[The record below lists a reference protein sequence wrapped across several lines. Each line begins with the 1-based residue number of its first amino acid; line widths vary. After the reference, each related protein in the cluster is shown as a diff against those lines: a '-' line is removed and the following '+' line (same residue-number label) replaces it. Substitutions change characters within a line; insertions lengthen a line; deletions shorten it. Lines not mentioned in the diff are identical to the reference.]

1 MIFEIFFAFVLVVCD
16 AKPGYSGSSNAE
28 NELGHGTN
36 TAGAGGNAYG
46 YSGSFSGDGGFPA
59 GNIPSFVPF
68 IPQFDFSSFFDQLNR
83 QHQEFIQHYGGGVV
97 SYSHASSGPGSS
109 AQAQSSIVF
118 DSMPTT
124 GYVRIWGIQL
134 DNPHLSNIHCIC
146 TNFDRGWTIQSLAQ
160 AQAQAGSSAG
170 TGNVGSGYQG
180 SQGPAASG
188 AGYGSGI
195 DLGNRGGFVGGY
207 GGGFGGPDGNSFSFS
222 GPLGDSGS
230 AIASGSIGPTGV
242 HQTASVFP
250 ENPNAPN
257 VNTRFGGESSGG
269 DGGGF
274 KSVFTSSKSVSS
286 NVDGK
291 PQTFRQA
298 STTVND
304 NGKVTTYTAHNP

>member
-83 QHQEFIQHYGGGVV
+83 QHQEFIQ
-97 SYSHASSGPGSS
+97 
-109 AQAQSSIVF
+109 Q
-118 DSMPTT
+118 
-124 GYVRIWGIQL
+124 
-134 DNPHLSNIHCIC
+134 
-146 TNFDRGWTIQSLAQ
+146 IQSLAQ

>member
-16 AKPGYSGSSNAE
+16 AKPGYS
-28 NELGHGTN
+28 GHGTN

-124 GYVRIWGIQL
+124 G
-134 DNPHLSNIHCIC
+134 
-146 TNFDRGWTIQSLAQ
+146 IQSLAQ

>member
-1 MIFEIFFAFVLVVCD
+1 MESCFCC
-16 AKPGYSGSSNAE
+16 SSNAE

-124 GYVRIWGIQL
+124 G
-134 DNPHLSNIHCIC
+134 
-146 TNFDRGWTIQSLAQ
+146 IQSLAQ

>member
-124 GYVRIWGIQL
+124 G
-134 DNPHLSNIHCIC
+134 
-146 TNFDRGWTIQSLAQ
+146 IQSLAQ

>member
-124 GYVRIWGIQL
+124 G
-134 DNPHLSNIHCIC
+134 
-146 TNFDRGWTIQSLAQ
+146 
-160 AQAQAGSSAG
+160 
-170 TGNVGSGYQG
+170 
-180 SQGPAASG
+180 QGPAASG